1 MPTASRCHDGTLGP
15 RGVNESGRRVRGGQA
30 RQVSWFGDASSARCV
45 AAMGNAPLSEE
56 DDAKQD
62 RGEPDEKEQHTG
74 C

>member
-1 MPTASRCHDGTLGP
+1 
-15 RGVNESGRRVRGGQA
+15 
-30 RQVSWFGDASSARCV
+30 
-45 AAMGNAPLSEE
+45 MGNAPLSEE